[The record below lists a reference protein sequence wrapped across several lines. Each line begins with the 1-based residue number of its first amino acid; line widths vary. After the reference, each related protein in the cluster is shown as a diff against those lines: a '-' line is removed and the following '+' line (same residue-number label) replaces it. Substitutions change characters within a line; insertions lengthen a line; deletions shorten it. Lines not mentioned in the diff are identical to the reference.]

1 MLSVLE
7 KMNVDRQK
15 KEKIHTR
22 ILRFGEGNEKR
33 K

>member
-1 MLSVLE
+1 MLSVPG

-15 KEKIHTR
+15 KEKVYTQIMK
-22 ILRFGEGNEKR
+22 FGEGNEKR